1 VALLDKFTQFIQSP
15 GATGLAAGLLQ
26 GSGPSMTQPSSF
38 GGAFGQGLSHM
49 QRAQEEEAKR
59 KLAKDVFGLDKERFG
74 LEKQG
79 LTLKQVEAYRKY
91 LEDQALNEA
100 LGVSSPQVPQSAFFG
115 DSASPV
121 AQAMGQGQ
129 TNQPPPQDTAD
140 AYAVKDPRINGGKL
154 SYIPMQNDTGQTV
167 SRDQAINEVLANPER
182 AIGMVA
188 AGEPDQAMPAAI
200 LQPNMVSP
208 PAAPQG
214 GLLSN
219 LSPEQAQ
226 WAKTS
231 KLLGGKEGLLKALEP
246 EKKSEKV
253 KLAER
258 LFPGDK
264 AKQDEYLMN
273 PQQNAATRAFLTQNQ
288 KVVQAIDNVLPKVE
302 ELVKQ
307 DVPYQNP
314 MYLGG
319 LPAARIGS
327 PQRMADYEAK
337 VASITDTLVGA
348 LSLPNTNE
356 SLHLVSTM
364 ISKQPNE
371 GDTAYRKRLKALIE
385 DLEIRRENAEAVA
398 PRVGNP
404 APPRKSNAQSANDPL
419 GWRQ

>member
-1 VALLDKFTQFIQSP
+1 MPLLDKFTQFIQSP

-26 GSGPSMTQPSSF
+26 GSAPSMTQPSSF
-38 GGAFGQGLSHM
+38 GSAFGMGLNNLQKS
-49 QRAQEEEAKR
+49 QEEALKR
-59 KLAKDVFGLDKERFG
+59 GLAKDVFGLDKERFG
-74 LEKQG
+74 LEKQA
-79 LTLKQVEAYRKY
+79 LTLKQLEAYRKH
-91 LEDQALNEA
+91 LEDQQLNEA
-100 LGVSSPQVPQSAFFG
+100 LGVPSSQIPQNAFFG
-115 DSASPV
+115 DSANPV
-121 AQAMGQGQ
+121 GQALGQGQ
-129 TNQPPPQDTAD
+129 QNQPPPQDTAD

-154 SYIPMQNDTGQTV
+154 SYIPMQNDTGQVV
-167 SRDQAINEVLANPER
+167 SRDQAINEVIANPER
-182 AIGMVA
+182 AISMAA

-200 LQPNMVSP
+200 LQPNMVQP
-208 PAAPQG
+208 PAPQG
-214 GLLSN
+214 GILAN

-231 KLLGGKEGLLKALEP
+231 KLLGGKAGLLKALEP

-264 AKQDEYLMN
+264 KKQDEYLMN
-273 PQQNAATRAFLTQNQ
+273 PQQNAATRGFLTQNQ
-288 KVVQAIDNVLPKVE
+288 KVIQAIDNVLPKIE
-302 ELVKQ
+302 ELVEQ

-314 MYLGG
+314 IYLGG

-371 GDTAYRKRLKALIE
+371 GDKAYHKRLESLIE
-385 DLEIRRENAEAVA
+385 DLVKRRENAESVA
-398 PRVGNP
+398 PRVGNE
-404 APPRKSNAQSANDPL
+404 APPRKIKTPSQNDPL
-419 GWRQ
+419 GWR